1 MTFLSLEN
9 KRSTLCTLFI
19 VTILSRTLG
28 EFRPLSLSGR
38 VIGLVQIRFMFK
50 HILPNSEITEVS
62 YLIDVAL
69 VSFLRL
75 RVHRFTI

>member
-9 KRSTLCTLFI
+9 KRSKLCTLFI

>member
-9 KRSTLCTLFI
+9 KRSKLCTLFI

-38 VIGLVQIRFMFK
+38 VIRLVQIRFMFK

>member
-9 KRSTLCTLFI
+9 KRSKLCTLFI
-19 VTILSRTLG
+19 VTLLSRTLG